1 MRRLKK
7 TQRVTVGGPGLGE
20 WDVKVDGG
28 LIYMRWFTNSRI
40 PVKMGT
46 VLADFAGFCTK
57 LAELALG
64 DGMATNGKTG

>member
-1 MRRLKK
+1 M
-7 TQRVTVGGPGLGE
+7 TVGGPGLGD
-20 WDVKVDGG
+20 WDVKVDCG
-28 LIYMRWFTNSRI
+28 LIYMRGFTNHRT

-64 DGMATNGKTG
+64 DGMATNGKIG